1 MGEADLFRQY
11 AKEAMH
17 VSSNVKDEDE
27 KQALVDL
34 AFTWALAGLMSDRV
48 LGSSFVSSL
57 CDVGEATSHSLLIG
71 PLRTPNFPLGAARGS
86 AQSRQRDEAA
96 RRM

>member
-1 MGEADLFRQY
+1 MGEALLFRQH
-11 AKEAMH
+11 ANK
-17 VSSNVKDEDE
+17 VKDENE

-34 AFTWALAGLMSDRV
+34 AFTWALAALMTDRV

-57 CDVGEATSHSLLIG
+57 CDVGEAASHSPSNR
-71 PLRTPNFPLGAARGS
+71 PLRTLNFSERRGEAHS
-86 AQSRQRDEAA
+86 QRDEAA